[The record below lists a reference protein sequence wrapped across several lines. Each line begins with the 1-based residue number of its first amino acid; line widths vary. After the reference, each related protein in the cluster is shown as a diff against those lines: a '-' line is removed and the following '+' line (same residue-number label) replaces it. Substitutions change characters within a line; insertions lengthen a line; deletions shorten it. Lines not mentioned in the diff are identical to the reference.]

1 MYFIDDI
8 VKRVIYHLME
18 NELMRIATA
27 LLKFGLEIEHWRTIK
42 QEFFRPNQ
50 LLDPDKEVSP

>member
-27 LLKFGLEIEHWRTIK
+27 LLKFGLEIEHGRMIK
-42 QEFFRPNQ
+42 QEFFRPYQ
-50 LLDPDKEVSP
+50 SLDPDKEVSA